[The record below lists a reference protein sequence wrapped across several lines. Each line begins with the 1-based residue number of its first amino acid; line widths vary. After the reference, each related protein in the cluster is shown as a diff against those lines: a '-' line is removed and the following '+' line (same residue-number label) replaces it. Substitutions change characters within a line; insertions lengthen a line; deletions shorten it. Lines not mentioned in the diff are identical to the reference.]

1 MRNIF
6 SLVSFILFSASS
18 WSQGRLEGKVF
29 EADSKQP
36 VNRISVKLVAPTF
49 ERYTK
54 TNDIGEYFFESLN
67 TGIFT
72 IVISEPGY
80 FETSID
86 IDYIGGENKVVEDI
100 VIEKQQRGSDMNN
113 EIPVMEQGDEDDGGN
128 SVASLLNSSRDIFVS
143 NSMFGLGQGGF
154 RNRGMRFQDQTLFI
168 NGVPLENITQGN
180 SITFNDFAGLND
192 VLRSR
197 NNYYGIKAIPFT
209 FGEQTN
215 NVDIDAEAI
224 NQRKGLRVTQ
234 WFSNRNF
241 TSRTTATFSTGLLKS
256 NFAFS
261 GSLGYRGAKEGYIPG
276 TAMQTIS
283 GYLSVSKLWSQKFNT
298 SLTAMYVDN
307 KRAVAGNVI
316 QEFRDLAGTNYYNPH
331 WGYQNGE
338 KRSSNIRRDN
348 VPLITLSGD
357 FKPNNS
363 THINGS
369 LGVQFG
375 KRYQERLDWYNSYN
389 PTPTYYRNA
398 PSFYHEDPVA
408 FNAVFTSIKQD
419 PDLLQV
425 DWDRLY
431 QANRTNRETVPTKGE
446 TGNWARYIMN
456 REVSDVKSATAN
468 ILVKH
473 QLNNKIDLSGGA
485 MVQVNNTE
493 FYREISDLL
502 GADFFVNVNQFAQRA
517 NPDRPDAIHND
528 LNNPYGIVR
537 EGDKYGYNYRANI
550 MNSTVWGQSVVTLN
564 KIDFYGAL
572 RFQYTGYGREGLFK
586 NGAYENNSFG
596 KGESISFLNI
606 DAKGGLTYKINGKNY
621 LSLGLARWAYA
632 PQYEQVYM
640 VARTANLMDK
650 NAKSMNINSGEISYF
665 HRGARTKVNVTGFYT
680 LSQNETEVRR
690 FFTELTNSFGTL
702 LIRDMNKRYMGIEAA
717 VETKIATT
725 GFTVTALANIGD
737 YIYDNR
743 PNATFYYDNTNQV
756 SPTETVYF
764 QGLHLATGPQL
775 AGMLKLNYNSK
786 QFWSA
791 AISVNYFDKIYV
803 DPSPQRRTTEAVI
816 GVPVGSEQYN
826 KILTQD
832 RMPGAFTVDAY
843 FRKSFLLNK
852 FIKSLKKRMYFDVSA
867 NFTNLLDKQDY
878 AISGREQLRF
888 DFRDRDPD
896 KFPNTFSYMM
906 GRSFFINFVYRL

>member
-1 MRNIF
+1 MKN
-6 SLVSFILFSASS
+6 FILLLSTFLSLSG
-18 WSQGRLEGKVF
+18 WSQGRIEGRVLEAETKAAIKHV
-29 EADSKQP
+29 Q
-36 VNRISVKLVAPTF
+36 VKLVAPTF
-49 ERYTK
+49 ERFTTTDEFGNYV
-54 TNDIGEYFFESLN
+54 FENLN

-72 IVISEPGY
+72 IVVSEPGY
-80 FETSID
+80 FEASID
-86 IDYIGGENKVVEDI
+86 IDYVGGETKSVEDLL
-100 VIEKQQRGSDMNN
+100 IEKQQQGKDMNN
-113 EIPVMEQGDEDDGGN
+113 EIPVTEQTEDDASN

-143 NSMFGLGQGGF
+143 NAMFGLGQGGY

-168 NGVPLENITQGN
+168 NGIPLENIIQGN
-180 SITFNDFAGLND
+180 SITFNDFSGLND

-215 NVDIDAEAI
+215 NIDIDAEAL
-224 NQRKGLRVTQ
+224 NQRKGLRISQ

-241 TSRTTATFSTGLLKS
+241 TTRTTATFSTGLLKN

-261 GSLGYRGAKEGYIPG
+261 GSVNYRGAKEGYIPG
-276 TAMQTIS
+276 TAMS
-283 GYLSVSKLWSQKFNT
+283 AYSAFLSVSKLWSSKFNT
-298 SLTAMYVDN
+298 TLSAFYVDN

-316 QEFRDLAGTNYYNPH
+316 REFYDLAGSNYYNPH

-369 LGVQFG
+369 LGFQIG

-389 PTPTYYRNA
+389 PSPTYYRNA
-398 PSFYHEDPVA
+398 PSFYHDDPVA
-408 FNAVFTSIKQD
+408 FNAVFTALKTN
-419 PDLLQV
+419 PELLQV
-425 DWDRLY
+425 DWERLY
-431 QANRTNRETVPTKGE
+431 EANRTNRETVPTKGE

-456 REVSDVKSATAN
+456 KEVSDVKSFSAN
-468 ILVKH
+468 LVVKH
-473 QLNNKIDLSGGA
+473 QLNNRVALSGGL
-485 MVQVNNTE
+485 MSQINSTE
-493 FYREISDLL
+493 SYRQLSDLL

-517 NPDRPDAIHND
+517 NPDNPDAIHND

-537 EGDKYGYNYRANI
+537 VGDKYGFNYRATV
-550 MNSTVWGQSVVTLN
+550 MNNTVWGQSVITLD
-564 KIDFYGAL
+564 KIDFFGAL
-572 RFQYTGYGREGLFK
+572 RLEHTSYGREGLFR
-586 NGAYENNSFG
+586 NGAYANNSFG
-596 KGESISFLNI
+596 KADGISFLNI
-606 DAKGGLTYKINGKNY
+606 DVKGGLTYKLDGKNY
-621 LSLGLARWAYA
+621 FSFGAARWAYA

-640 VARTANLMDK
+640 LARVANIMDK
-650 NAKSMNINSGEISYF
+650 NAKSMNIMSGEASYY
-665 HRGARTKVNVTGFYT
+665 HRGARTKVNITGFYT
-680 LSQNETEVRR
+680 ISQNETEIRR
-690 FFTELTNSFGTL
+690 FFTELTNSFGSL
-702 LIRDMNKRYMGIEAA
+702 LIRDMNKRYMGVEAA
-717 VETKIATT
+717 VETKIANT
-725 GFTVTALANIGD
+725 GLTATALANIGD

-743 PNATFYYDNTNQV
+743 PNATFYYDNTSQNTN
-756 SPTETVYF
+756 PETIYF

-791 AISVNYFDKIYV
+791 SISLNYFDKIYV

-816 GVPVGSEQYN
+816 GVAPGSEQYN
-826 KILTQD
+826 KILTQE
-832 RMPGAFTVDAY
+832 RMPSAFTVDAY
-843 FRKSFLLNK
+843 FRKSFMLNK

-867 NFTNLLDKQDY
+867 NFSNLLDNKNF

-906 GRSFFINFVYRL
+906 GRSFYINFIYRL